1 MAVKSNYS
9 GRDIDLLIFQGTAVE
24 GDQKIFLGFNPE
36 GGEVT
41 TGIQKLLQT
50 FTILF
55 LTEKGSVPAMPE
67 RGTNFLL
74 AVRLGRLNDESD
86 VQAEFSLA
94 VEAIKEL
101 FSLDDFNDTLSDDE
115 RLDSAE
121 LQSVNIDKNG
131 SLLTLQVKVNS
142 LAGDS
147 RDIFLPIPVPIY

>member
-1 MAVKSNYS
+1 MAIKSNYS
-9 GRDIDLLIFQGTAVE
+9 GRDIDLLIFQGTAVT
-24 GDQKIFLGFNPE
+24 GDQKIFIGFNPE

-55 LTEKGSVPAMPE
+55 LTEKGSVPAMLE
-67 RGTNFLL
+67 RGTNFLS
-74 AVRLGRLNDESD
+74 AVRLNRINDESD

-94 VEAIKEL
+94 VEAIKEI
-101 FSLDDFNDTLSDDE
+101 FSLDTFDDTLSDDE
-115 RLDSAE
+115 RFDSAE
-121 LQSVNIDKNG
+121 LRSVNIDKNG
-131 SLLTLQVKVNS
+131 SLLTLFVKVNS